1 MDLKILKIASNT
13 ENHKILNNYT
23 HKSKLKSMPCG
34 DEMQITIKIV
44 NDQIIKFGYECKSCI
59 YCQASASTLSRIST
73 NKSLDKINELINLV
87 EKFSKTSEL
96 KFSKEWKEL
105 KILFNKKIY
114 QEKNVSYCP
123 LKLYQKH

>member
-44 NDQIIKFGYECKSCI
+44 NDQIIKFGYEW
-59 YCQASASTLSRIST
+59 T
-73 NKSLDKINELINLV
+73 NKQRLQGLETATLKVNSLISGK
-87 EKFSKTSEL
+87 SYY
-96 KFSKEWKEL
+96 
-105 KILFNKKIY
+105 KKIIIIIKY
-114 QEKNVSYCP
+114 E
-123 LKLYQKH
+123 